1 MDECKSFLKKHI
13 ENDNILVFSSI
24 LFLIPAYV
32 AYINELHIHC
42 FTTVFTTIISI
53 HNWLQYRYTN
63 ESTNLDIYVSRLS
76 FLIYSL
82 SGFYIVKSNIL
93 LLIGSCN
100 IAFIC
105 IFYYLSHNSIGKED
119 KITENIFHFLFHFC
133 VLFGKLLVVVL

>member
-32 AYINELHIHC
+32 AYINELYIHC
-42 FTTVFTTIISI
+42 FTTVFTSIISI

-82 SGFYIVKSNIL
+82 SGFYIVKSNVL

-105 IFYYLSHNSIGKED
+105 IFYYLSNNSIDKGD
-119 KITENIFHFLFHFC
+119 KIAENIFHFLFHFC
-133 VLFGKLLVVVL
+133 VLFGMLLVVVC